1 VFVHVPLRLRSQL
14 RYLYGVSCRGPQ
26 GPGGTGTGNFGW
38 QPLASG
44 VAYDLGCPGI
54 DEQWTV
60 AMGLPG
66 YEIATA
72 TYPGRG
78 EAKM

>member
-1 VFVHVPLRLRSQL
+1 LRLRSQL
-14 RYLYGVSCRGPQ
+14 RYLYRVSCRDPQ
-26 GPGGTGTGNFGW
+26 EPAGTGTGNFGW
-38 QPLASG
+38 QPLAGG
-44 VAYDLGCPGI
+44 VAYDPGCPGI

-66 YEIATA
+66 YAIATA

-78 EAKM
+78 EAKV

>member
-1 VFVHVPLRLRSQL
+1 
-14 RYLYGVSCRGPQ
+14 
-26 GPGGTGTGNFGW
+26 
-38 QPLASG
+38 